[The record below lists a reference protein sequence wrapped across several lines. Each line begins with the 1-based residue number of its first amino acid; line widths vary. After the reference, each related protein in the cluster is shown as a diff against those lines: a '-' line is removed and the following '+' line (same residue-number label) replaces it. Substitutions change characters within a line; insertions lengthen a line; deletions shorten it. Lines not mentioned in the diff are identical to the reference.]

1 MDLNR
6 GAAALYESNAG
17 GRRPGFRVLR
27 WIPLFGAPKWH
38 PSKNREMDG
47 APVLGGRYSMGRRN
61 NQPNDSF
68 GGRGGAREEMGL
80 GGTRGGGSLL
90 VVLGGKI
97 E

>member
-68 GGRGGAREEMGL
+68 GGGGGALERRWDWVERVGEEVY
-80 GGTRGGGSLL
+80 SSFWAAN
-90 VVLGGKI
+90 
-97 E
+97 